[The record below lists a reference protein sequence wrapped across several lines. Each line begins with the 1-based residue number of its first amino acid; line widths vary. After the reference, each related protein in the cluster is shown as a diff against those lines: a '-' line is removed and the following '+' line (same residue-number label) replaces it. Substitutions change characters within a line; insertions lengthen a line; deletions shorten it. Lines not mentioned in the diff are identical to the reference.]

1 MTNTIDE
8 YIKGW
13 LVGDFKPSII
23 NSKDIEVGLKYY
35 KKGDKETSHVHKI
48 ITEYTIVVS
57 GKIRMNN
64 KVYSEKEIVEIL
76 PNTLTDFESLE
87 DSITLVIKTP
97 SVPSDKHIC

>member
-1 MTNTIDE
+1 MNVDNF
-8 YIKGW
+8 IKGW

-87 DSITLVIKTP
+87 DSITLVIKSP
-97 SVPSDKHIC
+97 SIPSDKYF

>member
-1 MTNTIDE
+1 M
-8 YIKGW
+8 IKGW

-87 DSITLVIKTP
+87 DSITLVIKSP
-97 SVPSDKHIC
+97 SIPSDKYF

>member
-1 MTNTIDE
+1 MNVDNF
-8 YIKGW
+8 IKGW

-76 PNTLTDFESLE
+76 PNTSTDFESLE
-87 DSITLVIKTP
+87 DSITLVIKSP
-97 SVPSDKHIC
+97 SIPSDKYF

>member
-1 MTNTIDE
+1 MNVDNF
-8 YIKGW
+8 IKGW

-57 GKIRMNN
+57 GKIRMND
-64 KVYSEKEIVEIL
+64 KVYYEKEIVEIL
-76 PNTLTDFESLE
+76 PNTSTDFESLE
-87 DSITLVIKTP
+87 DSITLVIKSP
-97 SVPSDKHIC
+97 SIPSDKYF

>member
-1 MTNTIDE
+1 MNVNE

-13 LVGDFKPSII
+13 LVGNFEPSLI

-35 KKGDKETSHVHKI
+35 KKGDKESSHVHKI

-57 GKIRMNN
+57 GKIKMNDE
-64 KVYSEKEIVEIL
+64 VYIEKDIVTIL
-76 PNTLTDFESLE
+76 PNVPTNFESLE

-97 SVPSDKHIC
+97 SIPSDKHIC

>member
-1 MTNTIDE
+1 MNVNE
-8 YIKGW
+8 YTKGW
-13 LVGDFKPSII
+13 LVGNFEPSLI

-35 KKGDKETSHVHKI
+35 KKGDKESSHVHKI

-57 GKIRMNN
+57 GKIKMNDE
-64 KVYSEKEIVEIL
+64 VYVEKDIVKIL
-76 PNTLTDFESLE
+76 PNIPTNFESLE

>member
-1 MTNTIDE
+1 MNVDNF
-8 YIKGW
+8 IKGW

-57 GKIRMNN
+57 GKIRMND
-64 KVYSEKEIVEIL
+64 KIYSEKEIVKIL
-76 PNTLTDFESLE
+76 PNISTDFESLE
-87 DSITLVIKTP
+87 DSITLVIKSP
-97 SVPSDKHIC
+97 SIPSDKHFC

>member
-1 MTNTIDE
+1 MNVNE

-13 LVGDFKPSII
+13 LVGNFDPSLI

-35 KKGDKETSHVHKI
+35 KKGDKESSHVHKI

-57 GKIRMNN
+57 GKIKMNDE
-64 KVYSEKEIVEIL
+64 VYIEKDIVTIL
-76 PNTLTDFESLE
+76 PNVPTNFESLE

-97 SVPSDKHIC
+97 SIPSDKHIC

>member
-1 MTNTIDE
+1 MNVDNF
-8 YIKGW
+8 IKGW

-57 GKIRMNN
+57 GKIRMND
-64 KVYSEKEIVEIL
+64 KVYSGKEIVEIL
-76 PNTLTDFESLE
+76 PNTSTDFESLE
-87 DSITLVIKTP
+87 DSITLVIKSP
-97 SVPSDKHIC
+97 SIPSDKYF

>member
-1 MTNTIDE
+1 MNVDNF
-8 YIKGW
+8 IKGW

-35 KKGDKETSHVHKI
+35 KKGDKETSHVHKM

-87 DSITLVIKTP
+87 DSITLVIKSP
-97 SVPSDKHIC
+97 SIPSDKYF

>member
-1 MTNTIDE
+1 MNVDNF
-8 YIKGW
+8 IKGW

-48 ITEYTIVVS
+48 NTEYTIVVS

-76 PNTLTDFESLE
+76 PNTLTYFESLE
-87 DSITLVIKTP
+87 DSITLVIKSP
-97 SVPSDKHIC
+97 SIPSDKYF